1 MKSPLSKVSTA
12 FGEMVHGYFKIA
24 NVGNVKDI
32 DAFIS
37 TMETVLKK
45 ISFALS
51 DVVTHKMSSLFQLDD
66 QKIKLLK
73 KTHLD
78 VRTDSIKQAK
88 IIMDFINESDTNK
101 KLLSGY
107 IEHIIGYLDFHN
119 DSITS
124 NHPFFSTPLMYT
136 LLSRAYFETD
146 NNHYSI
152 MHPYVTM
159 GKNNKPMALFTL
171 NFSLDTFDDSDNGSV
186 ITKGLENIKFLNIMN
201 PKLQKNIKEMIDA
214 LTSYPNTVTLI
225 NNGSLHITH
234 RINDDYLLNVY
245 LPKKHFKLK
254 K

>member
-1 MKSPLSKVSTA
+1 MNSPLSKVNTA
-12 FGEMVHGYFKIA
+12 FSTMVYGYFKLA
-24 NVGNVKDI
+24 DVGNVKDI
-32 DAFIS
+32 SAFIS

-51 DVVTHKMSSLFQLDD
+51 DAVTHKMSSLFQLDD

-78 VRTDSIKQAK
+78 ARGDSIKQAK

-119 DSITS
+119 DAITS
-124 NHPFFSTPLMYT
+124 NHPFFATPLMHT
-136 LLSRAYFETD
+136 LLSRPYFEID
-146 NNHYSI
+146 NTHYSI
-152 MHPYVTM
+152 MHPYVAM
-159 GKNNKPMALFTL
+159 GRNNKPTALFTV
-171 NFSLDTFDDSDNGSV
+171 NFSLDTFDESDNGSV
-186 ITKGLENIKFLNIMN
+186 IIKGLENIKFSNSMN
-201 PKLQKNIKEMIDA
+201 PTLQKPIKAMIGA
-214 LTSYPNTVTLI
+214 LTSYPNTVTHI
-225 NNGSLHITH
+225 NNGSFHITH